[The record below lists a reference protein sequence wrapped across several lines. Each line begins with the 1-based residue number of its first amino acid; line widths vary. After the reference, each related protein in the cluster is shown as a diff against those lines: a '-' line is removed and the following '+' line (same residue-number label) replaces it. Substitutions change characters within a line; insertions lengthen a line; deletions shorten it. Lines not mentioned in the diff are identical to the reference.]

1 MFEALKSLSPKQRFL
16 GFIAVALISAATSLG
31 TAYMAGSDCGDI
43 SEKYTESIENYT
55 KSIENYNKL
64 VEITDETQQKYLKA
78 RQDMILIQEKLKE
91 ISEIVGKE
99 TKTSIRKDALES
111 DSDSDGV
118 LDKYDKCPGI
128 KGNAT
133 NGGCPGDAIVKD
145 SKEIDSMLL
154 QSSGTSSYFPE
165 IKSEVVIVKTKTKQA
180 KKAKCLIDS
189 LIQITKKYENKS
201 HKE

>member
-128 KGNAT
+128 KGNAA
-133 NGGCPGDAIVKD
+133 NGGCPDADIKD
-145 SKEIDSMLL
+145 SSVV
-154 QSSGTSSYFPE
+154 QSSGTSYHLQDA
-165 IKSEVVIVKTKTKQA
+165 KSEVVIVKAKIKQA
-180 KKAKCLIDS
+180 RKAKCLIDS
-189 LIQITKKYENKS
+189 LIQITKKYEK
-201 HKE
+201 KK